1 MMLWRL
7 SHSPTW
13 DWVVLLFRCLTC
25 SEPRFFGGGGRI
37 TSGSCPPPRCTRPC
51 LARSNSLPANLS
63 NLSIISEVRT
73 LPLYPEETTICFS
86 LFLRVLNHAFLV
98 EGGGFEPPKV
108 EPADLQSAPFG
119 RSGTPPEKIKPRIL
133 LVQYAAVNRNWMIRR
148 TKIMELVD
156 GIEPPTC

>member
-1 MMLWRL
+1 M
-7 SHSPTW
+7 
-13 DWVVLLFRCLTC
+13 
-25 SEPRFFGGGGRI
+25 EGGGLLQAPALRLVALGRASRVQI
-37 TSGSCPPPRCTRPC
+37 RSRRICRTC
-51 LARSNSLPANLS
+51 LLLRRFEPSPYIRKRQHS
-63 NLSIISEVRT
+63 V
-73 LPLYPEETTICFS
+73 FS